1 MKKYS
6 QTLKVRSYELD
17 AQGHVNYAVY
27 LNYLEYCRVAVM
39 EQIGLP
45 FEEFIKNGKFVVIVE
60 ANLKY
65 LAPAFLGDEL
75 EVTLEG
81 METGRTSI
89 KFNQDIFNKK
99 TGKKIFAAE
108 LAAVFI
114 NPEGKPVPIDEKFKQ
129 VFF

>member
-1 MKKYS
+1 MKNYS

-27 LNYLEYCRVAVM
+27 LNYLEYCRVAAM

-81 METGRTSI
+81 KESGRTSI
-89 KFNQDIFNKK
+89 TFIQEIFNKK
-99 TGKKIFAAE
+99 TNKKILTAQ
-108 LAAVFI
+108 LTAVFI
-114 NPEGKPVPIDEKFKQ
+114 NREGKAVPVDEKFKQ